1 MLIIPKCLLHA
12 KFYPI
17 VHNNWDVA
25 AWIPNIVYVND
36 EETGTRLITFPRPV
50 KGEINIKTH
59 LGVPI

>member
-25 AWIPNIVYVND
+25 AWIPNIVHVNSD
-36 EETGTRLITFPRPV
+36 EETEAEVDNFP
-50 KGEINIKTH
+50 KGSERTD
-59 LGVPI
+59 